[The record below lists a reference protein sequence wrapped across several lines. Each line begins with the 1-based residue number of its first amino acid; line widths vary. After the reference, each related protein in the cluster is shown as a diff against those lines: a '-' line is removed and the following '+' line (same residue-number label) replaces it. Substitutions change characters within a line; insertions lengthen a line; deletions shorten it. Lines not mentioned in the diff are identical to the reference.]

1 MVELPLIQPLN
12 HYSYDSATALDPSW
26 TRRGVLKQGTK
37 DPRAESLISRN
48 SNGRTLA
55 CGCRKD
61 CIGREH
67 LTAFSILNHQTHHS
81 NFWE

>member
-1 MVELPLIQPLN
+1 MVEVPLVQPLN

-26 TRRGVLKQGTK
+26 TRRGALKQDTK
-37 DPRAESLISRN
+37 DPRAKSLISRN
-48 SNGRTLA
+48 SNGRTLEY
-55 CGCRKD
+55 GWRKD
-61 CIGREH
+61 CIRREN